1 VEPYTMSRDFHKQ
14 DVIDGFS
21 SIIWTER
28 YYGDDEVEIVVPST
42 QDMIKKLP
50 KGTFLG
56 LDKSDRMMILE
67 TTDIKEGK
75 LKATGIGILPW
86 LNNRFIRVSAKH
98 EDRYWYPVPA
108 PAGHILWNMVYNMC
122 IAGSPYLSGVVDIGI
137 DNPERLAIPNLLM
150 RTYDSAG
157 SNIAVGI
164 PYGPLYDA
172 MKEIATT
179 YEIGMKITVDDLG
192 EYNYYLGYYNYRGL
206 DRTSDQTENQTV
218 RFSPQMESFT
228 DITELQSIAA
238 LKTLVYSFA
247 PGLNPAEGE
256 LDLRTTPGVSELTD
270 SEYVGFD
277 LRAMLVFADDITT
290 DMIGGDPG
298 VLVQILNSRAHDA
311 ITNNRMIIAVDGEIV
326 PESQF
331 KFGIHYGL
339 GDLIEV
345 QGHSGVIQTARV
357 TEYIRSQD
365 EGGEKAYPT
374 VSMLT

>member
-1 VEPYTMSRDFHKQ
+1 
-14 DVIDGFS
+14 
-21 SIIWTER
+21 
-28 YYGDDEVEIVVPST
+28 
-42 QDMIKKLP
+42 
-50 KGTFLG
+50 
-56 LDKSDRMMILE
+56 MILE
-67 TTDIKEGK
+67 TVDNKDGK
-75 LKATGIGILPW
+75 IKATGIGMLPW
-86 LNNRFIRVSAKH
+86 LNNRFIRYTAKH
-98 EDRYWYPVPA
+98 EDRYYYPPPA
-108 PAGHILWNMVYNMC
+108 PAGHILWNTVYDMC

-137 DNPERLAIPNLLM
+137 PNPERLAIPNLLM
-150 RTYDSAG
+150 RTYDSAPP
-157 SNIAVGI
+157 NISVGI
-164 PYGPLYDA
+164 PYGPLYNA

-206 DRTSDQTENQTV
+206 DRTSDQTENPPI
-218 RFSPQMESFT
+218 RFSPQMDSFT

-256 LDLRTTPGVSELTD
+256 ADIRSAPGVSELTD

-290 DMIGGDPG
+290 DQVGGNPG
-298 VLVQILNSRAHDA
+298 ILVQILNSRAQDA
-311 ITNNRMIIAVDGEIV
+311 ITNNRLIIAVDGEIV

-331 KFGIHYGL
+331 KFGVHYGL

-345 QGHSGVIQTARV
+345 QGNSGVVQTARV

-374 VSMLT
+374 VSMLG